1 MYACQFYML
10 HYGWNEGILT
20 VGDGV
25 CFDLY
30 GIFLPALL
38 VWALLALPA
47 SALVRRLLRAIGVYR
62 WVWHPALFDLALLML
77 VFAAVVRPFGLL
89 EV

>member
-1 MYACQFYML
+1 MIA
-10 HYGWNEGILT
+10 EI
-20 VGDGV
+20 
-25 CFDLY
+25 DLY

-62 WVWHPALFDLALLML
+62 WVWHVPLFDFALFLVTLGGLVALSEIIL
-77 VFAAVVRPFGLL
+77 P
-89 EV
+89 